1 MAEDKNVIPFTEGAP
16 PDDLEVEETDDGNV
30 LIGEA
35 EETTETKTDFY
46 SNLAEQIDE
55 RELLVHSSELLDY
68 YHTDREARS
77 NWEERYKEGLKT
89 LDPDGGLQE
98 DDSERAARGLSQVVH
113 PMIAEAATQF
123 QSRAIAELFLLLV
136 Q

>member
-1 MAEDKNVIPFTEGAP
+1 MAEDKNVIPFTDGAP
-16 PDDLEVEETDDGNV
+16 PDDLQVEETDDGNV

-35 EETTETKTDFY
+35 EETTEPKTDFY

-68 YHTDREARS
+68 YQTDREARA

-98 DDSERAARGLSQVVH
+98 ADSERAARG
-113 PMIAEAATQF
+113 
-123 QSRAIAELFLLLV
+123 
-136 Q
+136 